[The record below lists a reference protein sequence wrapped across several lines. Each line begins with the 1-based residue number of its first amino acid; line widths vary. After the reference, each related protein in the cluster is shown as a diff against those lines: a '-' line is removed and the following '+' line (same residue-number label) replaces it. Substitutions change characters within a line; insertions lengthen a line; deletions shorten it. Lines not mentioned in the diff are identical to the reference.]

1 MVIHYLDV
9 RWPGLRPHET
19 DPPLIIDPDS
29 ELTLAASLER
39 LQPIAGRNL
48 QVIQPPSDL
57 QLPQLAAG
65 DRLDPDEPTDA
76 LTGGQALGVTIG
88 ERDVHREIVTLR
100 VTIRKDRRPS
110 LTTKGP

>member
-1 MVIHYLDV
+1 MVIHDLDV
-9 RWPGLRPHET
+9 RRPGLRPPET
-19 DPPLIIDPDS
+19 DPPLIIDPDT

-39 LQPIAGRNL
+39 LQPIAWRNL

-57 QLPQLAAG
+57 QLPQLATG
-65 DRLDPDEPTDA
+65 DHLDSDEATDA

-88 ERDVHREIVTLR
+88 ERDDHTEIVTLR

-110 LTTKGP
+110 PTAEDP